1 MPMVLYIFGRWKK
14 HVHVYVQED
23 YFQST
28 IGSKGVCDPL
38 MVVRLHVY
46 LNNDCINNHRKI
58 QCCKKNYQ
66 HFKVFSVFMI
76 KMILKHPKRGLIKPK
91 LYISKNCKILR
102 LYTNAEIRFLFENCE
117 KKIIN
122 RLQSFPFFIKVVLKH
137 PKRGLIKPKLY
148 ISKNCKILKSYTN
161 EEIKF
166 LFVNCEKKS
175 STGYSLFRFL

>member
-1 MPMVLYIFGRWKK
+1 MIVLIITEKFN
-14 HVHVYVQED
+14 
-23 YFQST
+23 
-28 IGSKGVCDPL
+28 
-38 MVVRLHVY
+38 VV
-46 LNNDCINNHRKI
+46 
-58 QCCKKNYQ
+58 KKNYQ

-102 LYTNAEIRFLFENCE
+102 LYTNAEIRFLFVNCE

-122 RLQSFPFFIKVVLKH
+122 RSFPFFIKVVLKH
-137 PKRGLIKPKLY
+137 SKRGLVKPKLY

-161 EEIKF
+161 EERKF

>member
-1 MPMVLYIFGRWKK
+1 
-14 HVHVYVQED
+14 
-23 YFQST
+23 
-28 IGSKGVCDPL
+28 
-38 MVVRLHVY
+38 
-46 LNNDCINNHRKI
+46 
-58 QCCKKNYQ
+58 
-66 HFKVFSVFMI
+66 
-76 KMILKHPKRGLIKPK
+76 MILKHPKRGLIKPK

-166 LFVNCEKKS
+166 LFVNCEKNHQQVTVFSVFYKS
-175 STGYSLFRFL
+175 GFKTSEKRIDKT